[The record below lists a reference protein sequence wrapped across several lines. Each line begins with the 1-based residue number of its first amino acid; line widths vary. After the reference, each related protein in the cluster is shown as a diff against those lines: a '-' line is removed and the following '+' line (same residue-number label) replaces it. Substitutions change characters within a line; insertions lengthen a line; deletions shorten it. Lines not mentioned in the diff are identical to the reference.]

1 MQCACTSG
9 VAAADNGYNYAV
21 AQQASRK
28 PVFPPEIAPFID
40 VGAYLVDSRAA
51 GATLYLDPL
60 LKGKELILLTRAKQ
74 ADGNVSRRWKSFFE
88 DCGYRTIVIDSITGD
103 GLNEVLDY
111 LADLLQRKLKVADR
125 LGISNATLR
134 VVALGV
140 PNVGKSTFLNKL
152 IGRKRFKTGDIPGIT
167 KGRQWV
173 RLFDDVEVLDTA
185 GVLRDPA
192 QINRRR
198 PFWMLLNLMPYD
210 FALREESVELLRA
223 TLSKQAWLKLRRYY
237 KVDDSVEQP
246 GDWWEIL
253 ELVAKYGGYTLKND
267 DVVDKAAR
275 RLMKDFRMGR
285 FGRISLEV
293 PETAV
298 ITSPFLNRPGT
309 EEPA

>member
-1 MQCACTSG
+1 MPCACGYGSVPSG
-9 VAAADNGYNYAV
+9 SRYNYAV

-28 PVFPPEIAPFID
+28 PVFPPEIAPYID
-40 VGAYLVDSRAA
+40 VAAYLVDSRAA
-51 GATLYLDPL
+51 AATLYLDPL
-60 LKGKELILLTRAKQ
+60 LEGKELILLTRSKQ
-74 ADGNVSRRWKSFFE
+74 SDGNITRRWKSFFE
-88 DCGYRTIVIDSITGD
+88 DCGYRTIAIDSITGD
-103 GLNEVLDY
+103 GLEEVLDY
-111 LADLLQRKLKVADR
+111 LADLLQRKLKVAQR

-167 KGRQWV
+167 RGRQWV

-185 GVLRDPA
+185 GVLRDPE

-210 FALREESVELLRA
+210 FKLREQSVELLRA
-223 TLSKQAWLKLRRYY
+223 TLTKQAWQKLRRYY
-237 KVDDSVEQP
+237 KVADETELP
-246 GDWWEIL
+246 GDWWEML
-253 ELVAKYGGYTLKND
+253 ELVAAYGGYTLKND
-267 DVVDKAAR
+267 DLVDKAAR

-285 FGRISLEV
+285 FGRISLEQ

-298 ITSPFLNRPGT
+298 ITSPFLKRLVA
-309 EEPA
+309 ED

>member
-1 MQCACTSG
+1 M
-9 VAAADNGYNYAV
+9 
-21 AQQASRK
+21 
-28 PVFPPEIAPFID
+28 FPPEIAPYID

-60 LKGKELILLTRAKQ
+60 LQGKELILLTRAKQ
-74 ADGNVSRRWKSFFE
+74 ADGNITARWKKFFV
-88 DCGYRTIVIDSITGD
+88 DCGYATIVIDSVTGD
-103 GLNEVLDY
+103 GLSEVLDY
-111 LADLLQRKLKVADR
+111 LADLLQRKLKVARR

-140 PNVGKSTFLNKL
+140 PNVGKSTFLNTL
-152 IGRKRFKTGDIPGIT
+152 IGKKRFKTGDIPGIT

-185 GVLRDPA
+185 GVLRDPE

-210 FALREESVELLRA
+210 FKLREESVELLRSV
-223 TLSKQAWLKLRRYY
+223 LGQKAWQKLRSYY
-237 KVDDSVEQP
+237 KVDDSVGQP
-246 GDWWEIL
+246 GDWWEML
-253 ELVAKYGGYTLKND
+253 ELVANYGGYKLKND
-267 DVVDKAAR
+267 DLVDKAAR

-285 FGRISLEV
+285 FGRISLEI

-298 ITSPFLNRPGT
+298 ITSPFLKRPGNR
-309 EEPA
+309 ERDED